1 MRRSHG
7 RDVSNFTKDQGHSL
21 LLKGSENDKGQMTN
35 EQNKLNYSQFPTLTP
50 ISNHAQQSGVSHSL
64 ARRSRA
70 TD

>member
-1 MRRSHG
+1 
-7 RDVSNFTKDQGHSL
+7 
-21 LLKGSENDKGQMTN
+21 MTN